1 MVPPSADDMEKL
13 YPLEEWSRDLDF
25 WYSKGALSNETYP
38 QVVAYYRKVQAKNP
52 AMEENRRRMWMTL
65 AFLQSFQ
72 PDLVKGGVIPSVSSG
87 SAALSPALVTAL
99 YRAFMSPVAGKNPR
113 GITVPLILQVV
124 KEQKDWNEDR
134 T

>member
-1 MVPPSADDMEKL
+1 MLPPSADEVEKL
-13 YPLEEWSRDLDF
+13 YPLEEWSRDLDL
-25 WYSKGALSNETYP
+25 WYSKGPLSNEYYP
-38 QVVAYYRKVQAKNP
+38 QLAAYYQKVQAKNP
-52 AMEENRRRMWMTL
+52 AMEENHRRMWMTL

-72 PDLVKGGVIPSVSSG
+72 PDLIKAGVIPSASPG